1 MAGMDPRIS
10 LAPHV
15 WDGQHEL
22 RWSIERIADEALDR
36 AGVELDPRGY
46 LIGIPDGDDALPVL
60 VEPQRDAFD
69 VTRLENLHPH
79 FTSLFEERRAR
90 MCPSRTDD
98 ESTATWHPDHYLAA
112 LRLSL
117 IHI

>member
-1 MAGMDPRIS
+1 MVPMDPRIS
-10 LAPHV
+10 LAPHM

-46 LIGIPDGDDALPVL
+46 LIGIPDGDDALPIL

-69 VTRLENLHPH
+69 LAQLEGLHPR
-79 FTSLFEERRAR
+79 FAQLFDERRTHMRPGTAR
-90 MCPSRTDD
+90 TPGISAVGRRRRRVT
-98 ESTATWHPDHYLAA
+98 
-112 LRLSL
+112 
-117 IHI
+117 